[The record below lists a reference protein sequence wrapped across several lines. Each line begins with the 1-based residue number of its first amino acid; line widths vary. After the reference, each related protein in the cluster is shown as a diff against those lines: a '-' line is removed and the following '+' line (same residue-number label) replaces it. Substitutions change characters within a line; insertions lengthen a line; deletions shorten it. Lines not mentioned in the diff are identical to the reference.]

1 MATAAPQ
8 VHNRTLMGILFMCLA
23 SSLFPVMNGLVQ
35 LLSARYPSEQLVW
48 ARVVSHLVFILALF
62 SPHFGIVT
70 LVRTTQLRWQ
80 VLRSVVLLTST
91 FLFFN
96 GVKHLELAKAASIS
110 FTSPFMVALIAWP
123 MLGERMTLGRLAA
136 IVTAFT
142 GVLIVIRPGSDV
154 FHWASLLIVGSSA
167 CYALYQVVTRR
178 VAGHDLPETSA
189 VYSALVGT
197 LVMTA
202 MMPFV
207 WTDIHSWADAAL
219 LFSLGILGGLG
230 HYFVARA
237 MTCGQANVIA
247 PFGYWQMVGSVIVG
261 FLVSGLLPDLSTWI
275 GAGIIISAGLYIAWR
290 ETRARPAAGATGGAA
305 RP

>member
-1 MATAAPQ
+1 MAAAAPR
-8 VHNRTLMGILFMCLA
+8 VHDRTLLGILFMCLA

-35 LLSARYPSEQLVW
+35 ILSARYPSEQIVW

-62 SPHFGIVT
+62 SPHFGLVT

-91 FLFFN
+91 LLFFN

-123 MLGERMTLGRLAA
+123 MLGERITVGRFAA
-136 IVTAFT
+136 IAAAFT

-197 LVMTA
+197 LVMT
-202 MMPFV
+202 MLMPFV
-207 WTDIHSWADAAL
+207 WTSIHSWADAAL

-261 FLVSGLLPDLSTWI
+261 FLISGLLPDLSTWI
-275 GAGIIISAGLYIAWR
+275 GAAVIIAAGVYIAWR
-290 ETRARPAAGATGGAA
+290 ETRAKAAPGSTGGATT
-305 RP
+305 